1 MKDSVTPDVNSRWA
15 SEWLGGG
22 PEPNTSLDNARN
34 CRFRG
39 LGELF
44 TREPLKFFAV
54 ALAAAQIYLYKI
66 NTELL
71 FIGALLSLFPLVNKD
86 RQ

>member
-1 MKDSVTPDVNSRWA
+1 M
-15 SEWLGGG
+15 
-22 PEPNTSLDNARN
+22 
-34 CRFRG
+34 
-39 LGELF
+39 
-44 TREPLKFFAV
+44 KFFAV